1 MSCKFTSIDNICAI
15 SNELCTGDLCMKDL
29 CDDYEEE
36 LRDYQN
42 PDKERDIKED

>member
-1 MSCKFTSIDNICAI
+1 MPCKYTSIDNVCII
-15 SNELCTGDLCMKDL
+15 SDELCTGDLCMKDL

-36 LRDYQN
+36 LPNYQN